1 MSSMPASSRGRSN
14 LIRAILKRQ
23 GNIVKL
29 SNGTKCLRQWIEIS
43 FVVFITSTS
52 WASNFQRTTLIT
64 EGDVLPTTFANSFLS
79 ISRSPVITE
88 TGDVVFV
95 AALARDNQNI
105 TLLNDSGIW
114 IVGDNRLETVAHEG
128 TSVVGIPSAV
138 FGEFANDWLSSQV
151 SSQGN
156 VAFWADYKD
165 SQYHANAGN
174 WLWRGGELSLIS
186 REQFSVPGTS
196 SPPMFIAEPP
206 SVNNSG
212 LVAIKARHSV
222 SPTQALYF
230 GVPGAMALRPTGDYN
245 FTFFYERPLINDLGH
260 TAYVASHQIGL
271 HEYTNGIFTDRDA
284 PTIKSVITAGM
295 QLPGMTAGEEI
306 FFDAPTQLA
315 FNEQSKLAFLA
326 DIRYSTLAGE
336 NHGLWAETSG
346 GLSLVV
352 RGGSILAGGAVVNT
366 VNKFA
371 FSNAGHVAF
380 EASLQIG
387 VGGVTHANNLGLWV
401 WKDGQLTEIVRKG
414 DSTQG
419 ETLADEFNRFGVLSV
434 NALGQVAFIEGGN
447 SDGELWFF
455 NPGMELL
462 HVDSG
467 VTFRGGWD
475 QFGYAKTNGLNDSG
489 QLAYWKYGTV
499 STEGELVRAKL
510 ALTLPGD
517 FDFDGDVDGRDFLVW
532 QRNTNVGDL
541 ADWQNN
547 YGTGALTANS
557 VAVPEPG
564 SLILLGI
571 GMIVIGRHAV
581 RFPGRDDRAI

>member
-1 MSSMPASSRGRSN
+1 
-14 LIRAILKRQ
+14 
-23 GNIVKL
+23 VKL
-29 SNGTKCLRQWIEIS
+29 CNGVNGLRHWVGIS
-43 FVVFITSTS
+43 FIIFISSTAG
-52 WASNFQRTTLIT
+52 ASNFQRTTLIA
-64 EGDVLPTTFANSFLS
+64 EGDVLPTMYANSFLS
-79 ISRSPVITE
+79 NSRSPVITA

-114 IVGDNRLETVAHEG
+114 IVGDNRLETVVHEG

-165 SQYHANAGN
+165 SQYHPEAGQ
-174 WLWRGGELSLIS
+174 WLWSGGQLSLIS
-186 REQFSVPGTS
+186 REQFSIPGTS
-196 SPPMFIAEPP
+196 SPPMLIAEPP

-212 LVAIKARHSV
+212 VVAIKAGHYV

-230 GVPGAMALRPTGDYN
+230 GVPGAMALRPTDGYN
-245 FTFFYERPLINDLGH
+245 FTFFYERPLINDQGH
-260 TAYVASHQIGL
+260 TAFVARHQIGL
-271 HEYTNGIFTDRDA
+271 HEYTSGIFTDRDT
-284 PTIKSVITAGM
+284 PTITSVLAAGM
-295 QLPGMTAGEEI
+295 QLPGMTVGEDLI
-306 FFDAPTQLA
+306 LDAPTQLA

-326 DIRYSTLAGE
+326 DIRNSTAAGE

-387 VGGVTHANNLGLWV
+387 VGGVTHANNLGLWL
-401 WKDGQLTEIVRKG
+401 WEDGQLTEIVRKG

-419 ETLADEFNRFGVLSV
+419 ETLADEFYRFGALSV

-455 NPGMELL
+455 NPGMELM

-467 VTFRGGWD
+467 VAFRGGWD

-489 QLAYWKYGTV
+489 QLAYWKHGTV
-499 STEGELVRAKL
+499 STEGELIRAKL
-510 ALTLPGD
+510 ALTLAGD
-517 FDFDGDVDGRDFLVW
+517 FDLDGDVDGRDFLAW
-532 QRNTNVGDL
+532 QRNPSVGNL
-541 ADWQNN
+541 SDWQTN
-547 YGTGALTANS
+547 YGFGALTAAS
-557 VAVPEPG
+557 TAVPEPG
-564 SLILLGI
+564 SVILLGI
-571 GMIVIGRHAV
+571 FMMTTGLYSRTVPV
-581 RFPGRDDRAI
+581 RRIRSPFRNDLR